1 VRIVLFMLVTSLAA
15 CAAAPSGKLSA
26 KEIQA
31 VRSAEAFIARHGYTA
46 SGHPKDLPVENVESM
61 DLLATPEDL
70 VAWRRNTLEATAF
83 GVTPC
88 ECDEDAFYVFFRRVN
103 DAAGFRGVLVEK
115 DEATQVVHS
124 VLKLDGWPWKPVPP
138 NKSLERT
145 RER

>member
-1 VRIVLFMLVTSLAA
+1 MRIAFVILVAALAS
-15 CAAAPSGKLSA
+15 CVSAPSKNLSA
-26 KEIQA
+26 EEIRA

-46 SGHPKDLPVENVESM
+46 GGHPKDLPVENVEVLDPVAS
-61 DLLATPEDL
+61 PEDL

-88 ECDEDAFYVFFRRVN
+88 ECEEDAFYVFFHRVN
-103 DAAGFRGVLVEK
+103 DSSGFRGVLVEK
-115 DEATQVVHS
+115 GEATQVVHS

-138 NKSLERT
+138 NTSLERT